1 MKVLLAHHAWPPASQ
16 GGSEIAMK
24 ALAMG
29 LCARGHE
36 VAVLHPTLDPTRP
49 AHDVRREERDG
60 LRVFALNG
68 DPAAGF
74 ESYRDPSL
82 EAAAAD
88 VLDAVA
94 PDIVH
99 VGHLSGLPTGLV
111 FEARA
116 RGAAVAVTLHD
127 FWPVCALGQLLDRNL
142 RVCPGPTPRRCL
154 GCVGEQVVAPP
165 GLPARGRRLPGAAM
179 AGRALARLSG
189 AGQSRVAERLA
200 TMREVLLG
208 ADALAAPSRFLA
220 ERLAAFGFPGIRVVP
235 NGRAPLPVVPRRPE
249 PSGRLRFGFVG
260 AAIPSKGVHVLAE
273 AFRILDDPR
282 ALLRV
287 HGAFVPYHGDLGY
300 EGRVRAVLGAAAGE
314 TLRGPFPYERL
325 ADVLGGLDVLVVP
338 SIWEENAPLTV
349 QEAFQARLPVI
360 VSGHGG
366 LAEQVRD
373 GVDGLRFRPG
383 DAGDLA
389 RVMRRML
396 EEPGLRE
403 RLAGNPPPVPGLA
416 GHVQAVEDLY
426 HAARRRYRQRAG
438 RVGVVVLDQ
447 GRPDDTAAAVRS
459 ALDPVLAPRVLVVE
473 NGPAEPPALP
483 AQVEVLRLERN
494 LGYAG
499 GMNAGLRRLQAAGC
513 DRVLLLNNDAVL
525 ERGALRR
532 LADALDDPALA
543 AVGPTVLRQADGAVE
558 SRGLDLRAW
567 GWNRLAGHGD
577 EASPREGR
585 LTARSLSGAAWM
597 VRTAAFDRVGV
608 LDDAYFFSY
617 EETDWCLR
625 AQAAGLGVAVV
636 VGSRVRHAG
645 TRTLG
650 TGAPLLLYYAARN
663 HLRMLERH
671 FPRPAAG
678 RWGRRAW
685 VVGLHLAHAL
695 KHREVPR
702 ASGARAVLRG
712 AADFLRGRFGP
723 AAGRP

>member
-1 MKVLLAHHAWPPASQ
+1 VF
-16 GGSEIAMK
+16 
-24 ALAMG
+24 
-29 LCARGHE
+29 
-36 VAVLHPTLDPTRP
+36 TLFR
-49 AHDVRREERDG
+49 
-60 LRVFALNG
+60 

-82 EAAAAD
+82 AAAAAG
-88 VLDAVA
+88 VLEAVA
-94 PDIVH
+94 PDVVH
-99 VGHLSGLPTGLV
+99 VGHLSGLPAGLV

-127 FWPVCALGQLLDRNL
+127 FWPVCALGQLLDRKL
-142 RVCPGPTPRRCL
+142 RVCGGPTPRRCL
-154 GCVGEQVVAPP
+154 GCVGEQVLAPA
-165 GLPARGRRLPGAAM
+165 GLAARARRVPGAAM

-189 AGQSRVAERLA
+189 AGQARVAERLE
-200 TMREVLLG
+200 TMREVLRS

-220 ERLAAFGFPGIRVVP
+220 ERMAALGFPGISVVP
-235 NGRAPLPVVPRRPE
+235 NGRAPLPVVARRPE
-249 PSGRLRFGFVG
+249 PSGGLRFGFVG

-287 HGAFVPYHGDLGY
+287 HGAFAPYHGDVGY

-314 TLRGPFPYERL
+314 ALRGPFPYERL
-325 ADVLGGLDVLVVP
+325 ADVLAGLDVLVVP
-338 SIWEENAPLTV
+338 SLWEENAPLTV
-349 QEAFQARLPVI
+349 PEAFQARLPVI
-360 VSGHGG
+360 VSDHGG

-373 GVDGLRFRPG
+373 GVGGLRFRPG
-383 DAGDLA
+383 DARDLA

-396 EEPGLRE
+396 DEPGLRE
-403 RLAGNPPPVPGLA
+403 RLAANPPPVPGLA
-416 GHVQAVEDLY
+416 DHVQAVEELY
-426 HAARRRYRQRAG
+426 DTARRRYRQRAG

-447 GRPDDTAAAVRS
+447 GRPDETAAAVRS
-459 ALDPVLAPRVLVVE
+459 ALDPALAPRVLVVE
-473 NGPAEPPALP
+473 NGCAEPPALP

-525 ERGALRR
+525 EPGALRR

-543 AVGPTVLRQADGAVE
+543 AVGPTVLRQADGVVE

-567 GWNRLAGHGD
+567 GWNRLAAHG
-577 EASPREGR
+577 AKAWPREGR
-585 LTARSLSGAAWM
+585 LAARALSGAAWM
-597 VRTAAFDRVGV
+597 VRTAAFDRVGG
-608 LDDAYFFSY
+608 LDDAYFFSF

-636 VGSRVRHAG
+636 LGARVRHAG
-645 TRTLG
+645 SRTLG
-650 TGAPLLLYYAARN
+650 RNAPALLYYAARN
-663 HLRMLERH
+663 HLRLLERH
-671 FPRPAAG
+671 FPRAAPG
-678 RWGRRAW
+678 RWVRRAW

-695 KHREVPR
+695 KHREIPR

-712 AADFLRGRFGP
+712 VGDFLRGRFGA